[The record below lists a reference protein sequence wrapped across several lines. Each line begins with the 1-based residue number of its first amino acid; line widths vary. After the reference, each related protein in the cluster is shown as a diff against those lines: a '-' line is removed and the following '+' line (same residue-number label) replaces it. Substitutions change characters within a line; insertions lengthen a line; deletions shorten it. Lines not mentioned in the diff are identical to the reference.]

1 MILKELTMTNIRS
14 YRQTVIPLTT
24 GISLFEGD
32 IGSGKS
38 TILYAIEFALFGL
51 GDLDG
56 GALLRAGTTEGAV
69 SLKFEVDN
77 KEYAIHRSLKR
88 QKKSI
93 RQQSGYILENGTRY
107 DLSVTDLKKWILKI
121 LDFKE
126 KSHPRAGSVIYRYAI
141 FVPQEEM
148 KRILG
153 LKPDERMQTLR
164 KAFRVEDYRVAS
176 ENSTNVIKKLSGNV
190 KFLKGE
196 ISDLPTLKENRDQ
209 IKKSENQ
216 LKKVIESLN
225 KSKKSFLKKEEE
237 LKTSLEELQAIGSQI
252 EKKITLVPQWEKA
265 LSDLKEQ
272 STIISKEL
280 KDIEQEIIN
289 RKEKKEKL
297 ELVKSPTKKEL
308 TELKKE
314 HSNLL
319 KKYNG
324 LTEKIGQL
332 KGKVAD
338 YTQILENGICPT
350 CDRVVEAKEFG
361 NILEAKQ
368 ENVEHTQ
375 KQIDQCHKI
384 IIEAQT
390 SIKELEEYNI
400 VQKDLKDLQKKIE
413 KYKESHKTKIEQKSK
428 AEKTCKDLEAA
439 LKEANNFI
447 AKNKSVLDRI
457 KQVQNNLTEVQEKIS
472 NTKEELAGHER
483 EFKLAQ
489 EQLKEI
495 NQKIKVKETKKQE
508 IAKLEDQKIWLEDF
522 FIPTLSII
530 EQHVMLNL
538 NTEFNRRFQDWFS
551 TLIEDPEIHARVDEQ
566 FTPIIE
572 QNNYELSVDYLSGG
586 EKTSVALAYRLA
598 LNVLI
603 KQVSKAMKSNLFIL
617 DEPTDGFSK
626 DQLFRMREIL
636 EELGSEQVI
645 LVSHEAELESIAD
658 KIYRVDKTS
667 DGSKIEV
674 PSI

>member
-1 MILKELTMTNIRS
+1 MTNIRS
-14 YRQTVIPLTT
+14 YRQTTIPLTT

-56 GALLRAGTTEGAV
+56 GALLRTGATEGAV
-69 SLKFEVDN
+69 SLKFEVDGN
-77 KEYAIHRSLKR
+77 EYAIHRSLKR
-88 QKKSI
+88 KKKSI

-107 DLSVTDLKKWILKI
+107 DLSVTELKKWILKI

-126 KSHPRAGSVIYRYAI
+126 KQHPRAGSVIYRYAI

-153 LKPDERMQTLR
+153 LRPDERMQTLR

-176 ENSTNVIKKLSGNV
+176 ENTTNVIKKISGNV

-196 ISDLPTLKENRDQ
+196 ISDLPVLKEDLDE
-209 IKKSENQ
+209 IKKSEIQ
-216 LKKVIESLN
+216 LKKVIDSLN
-225 KSKKSFLKKEEE
+225 KSKTLILKKEEK
-237 LKTSLEELQAIGSQI
+237 LTISIEELQTIGSQI
-252 EKKITLVPQWEKA
+252 EKKITLVPQWEKE

-272 STIISKEL
+272 SKNISEDLKEL
-280 KDIEQEIIN
+280 EQEKMN
-289 RKEKKEKL
+289 LEANKEKL
-297 ELVKSPTKKEL
+297 EQVKSPTKTEL
-308 TELKKE
+308 IELKKE
-314 HSNLL
+314 NSNLL
-319 KKYNG
+319 KNKRE
-324 LTEKIGQL
+324 LTETLGQL
-332 KGKVAD
+332 KGKVGD
-338 YTQILENGICPT
+338 YTQILDNGICPT
-350 CDRVVEAKEFG
+350 CDRVVETKEFG
-361 NILEAKQ
+361 TILETKQ
-368 ENVEHTQ
+368 EDVKQTQ
-375 KQIDQCHKI
+375 KQIDQCQKTI
-384 IIEAQT
+384 LEVQAL
-390 SIKELEEYNI
+390 IKELEEYKKI
-400 VQKDLKDLQKKIE
+400 QKDLKNLQKDIDKR
-413 KYKESHKTKIEQKSK
+413 KESHQTKIEQKLK
-428 AEKTCKDLEAA
+428 AEKKCKDLTAA
-439 LKEANNFI
+439 LKEAKLFI
-447 AKNKSVLDRI
+447 TKNKSVLERVNQVKDDLI
-457 KQVQNNLTEVQEKIS
+457 KVQKELNSV
-472 NTKEELAGHER
+472 KEELAGHER

-489 EQLKEI
+489 EQLKEVK
-495 NQKIKVKETKKQE
+495 QKIKVKETKKQE

-522 FIPTLSII
+522 FIPTLSVI

-598 LNVLI
+598 LNALI
-603 KQVSKAMKSNLFIL
+603 KQVCKAMKSNLLIL

-658 KIYRVDKTS
+658 SIYRVDKTS
-667 DGSKIEV
+667 SGSKIEV